1 MNNRHLVIRIVLN
14 GYDDSIFVNGM
25 WYMGSMPAHADAL
38 TDVEIAGIL
47 TYLRSELNDSTVV
60 SCNSDLFDDNGFA
73 ICQKTPRTVAQRS
86 VDSVAAWEVK
96 IRRDSLAAANPIL

>member
-1 MNNRHLVIRIVLN
+1 
-14 GYDDSIFVNGM
+14 M
-25 WYMGSMPAHADAL
+25 WYMGSMPAHADDL